1 MILLTLLEH
10 NGIPYELVKSGTCC
24 GISLPTR
31 TDKSR
36 NRRKKKAVNIPA
48 LADYPRAGYVLIGA
62 TPSYV
67 LMYKS
72 ELPPMFPDDPDIHT
86 LADAFWSPFE

>member
-1 MILLTLLEH
+1 MNSSRVARVAEYRCPLEQI
-10 NGIPYELVKSGTCC
+10 NLEIVA
-24 GISLPTR
+24 
-31 TDKSR
+31 
-36 NRRKKKAVNIPA
+36 KKKAVNIPA

>member
-1 MILLTLLEH
+1 MNSSRAARVAEYRCPLEQV
-10 NGIPYELVKSGTCC
+10 NLEIVA
-24 GISLPTR
+24 
-31 TDKSR
+31 
-36 NRRKKKAVNIPA
+36 KKKAVNIPA
-48 LADYPRAGYVLIGA
+48 LADYPRAG
-62 TPSYV
+62 YV